1 MITLVFDTC
10 FNKTYIVLKRD
21 DDILSNIV
29 IESTDS
35 NYHSVYLIPKI
46 RDILVENNLLMS
58 DIDVIGVNIG
68 PGSFTGIRAGITI
81 ARVLAQQAN
90 LKLVGVNSLH
100 ILSNLNITD
109 KKTLVVTDA
118 RKNKVYFAMYN
129 GREEIISPCLIEK
142 DDLIS
147 KITDDVLVISDVS
160 VSDFLKQN
168 QIIAL
173 NYEAVDNNLGLYLS
187 ELVDYKLSNLNDDF
201 HWAKVKPLYIQQ
213 PSITK
218 PKEVKNV

>member
-10 FNKTYIVLKRD
+10 FNKTYIVLQKGEE
-21 DDILSNIV
+21 ILSNIV

-46 RDILVENNLLMS
+46 RDILKKYNLLIS
-58 DIDVIGVNIG
+58 DLDAIGVNIG

-81 ARVLAQQAN
+81 ARVLSQQSDI
-90 LKLVGVNSLH
+90 KLVGINALH
-100 ILSNLNITD
+100 ILSKLNITS
-109 KKTLVVTDA
+109 KKTIVATDA
-118 RKNKVYFAMYN
+118 RKNKVYYAEYQN
-129 GREEIISPCLIEK
+129 NNELVVPELIEREEL
-142 DDLIS
+142 LN
-147 KITDDVLVISDVS
+147 KITDEHFVIADNSIS
-160 VSDFLKQN
+160 QY
-168 QIIAL
+168 IISNEKFAL
-173 NYEAVDNNLGLYLS
+173 SYEAVDNNLGIYLS
-187 ELVDYKLSNLNDDF
+187 ELVNYELLNSNDDF

>member
-90 LKLVGVNSLH
+90 FKLVGVNSLH
-100 ILSNLNITD
+100 ILSKLNITD

>member
-21 DDILSNIV
+21 DEVLSNLV

-35 NYHSVYLIPKI
+35 SYHSVYLIPKI

-58 DIDVIGVNIG
+58 NIDAIGVNIG

-81 ARVLAQQAN
+81 ARVLAQQVNA
-90 LKLVGVNSLH
+90 KLVGVNSLQ
-100 ILSNLNITD
+100 ILSKLNIST
-109 KKTLVVTDA
+109 KKTIVATDA
-118 RKNKVYFAMYN
+118 RKNKVYYAEYKGN
-129 GREEIISPCLIEK
+129 DEIVSPILIEK
-142 DDLIS
+142 EELLS
-147 KITDDVLVISDVS
+147 KITDDVLVISDLS
-160 VSDFLKQN
+160 VSNYLKEHE
-168 QIIAL
+168 IISL
-173 NYEAVDNNLGLYLS
+173 NYEAVDSNLGLYLS
-187 ELVDYKLSNLNDDF
+187 ELVSSKLANLKQDF

-218 PKEVKNV
+218 PKELKNV